1 MDNLESK
8 KQLNQLTSDNKFVL
22 VDFSAT
28 WCQPCKKLTPV
39 IDDLAKDLTS
49 IKFVKA
55 DIEDLDALAEEYG
68 VEAVPTLVLLKDGKE
83 VDRVEGAVSKAA
95 LKTWLMKVTS

>member
-8 KQLNQLTSDNKFVL
+8 KQLSKLTSDNKFVL
-22 VDFSAT
+22 VDFSAV
-28 WCQPCKKLTPV
+28 WCGPCKKLAPV
-39 IDDLAKDLTS
+39 IDDLAKDLPS

-55 DIEDLDALAEEYG
+55 DIEELDDLAAEYS

-83 VDRVEGAVSKAA
+83 VARLEGALGKLA
-95 LKTWLMKVTS
+95 LKTWLTEQTA